1 MSKLELQEA
10 IRGRRSIRSFERR
23 PVPKELLHRLIESAI
38 WAPTASNAQAWRF
51 VVVTDPELVGKI
63 TTVSP
68 GVIGDPPVIIA
79 VCQDMDVARARW
91 GEQKAEV
98 LACMD
103 ASMATQNL
111 ILAAHEAGLGTCVVA
126 SFHGKSLQRI
136 LKLPVT
142 FQPQLLVSVG
152 WPAETP
158 SAPARRKEG
167 VLFFEV
173 YSERE

>member
-1 MSKLELQEA
+1 MNLQDA
-10 IRGRRSIRSFERR
+10 IKGRRSIRKFEDK
-23 PVPKELLHRLIESAI
+23 PISKELLTNLVEMAI
-38 WAPTASNAQAWRF
+38 WAPSASNAQAWRF
-51 VVVTDPELVGKI
+51 VIATDPGLVSKI

-68 GVIGDPPVIIA
+68 GVIGDPPAIVA

-136 LKLPVT
+136 LKLPET
-142 FQPQLLVSVG
+142 FQLELLISVG

-158 SAPARRKEG
+158 PVPARRKEG

-173 YSERE
+173 YSE